1 MEKSKFTRLLAFVL
15 ALCMTICGA
24 TALFANDTASSGSS
38 GSDTF
43 AEALEQLNDI
53 TWSTYYARYSGM
65 KKYTGEP
72 IVIKAS
78 GYTYRQSNEARR

>member
-1 MEKSKFTRLLAFVL
+1 MCVTNSDIPHLFRRIQMEKSKFTRLLAFVL

-53 TWSTYYARYSGM
+53 TWSTY
-65 KKYTGEP
+65 
-72 IVIKAS
+72 
-78 GYTYRQSNEARR
+78 